1 MEVRSAGWE
10 PGEHSLG
17 RRFLLLLWVTY
28 RNFANVC
35 TLALDPFT
43 HFIKHL
49 LCTRESP
56 RGHSYCEVKR
66 QHTHPWKLGGTANH
80 GPAPA
85 VTQLLLKCVWS
96 ARAQGQQA
104 GLPMPMTF
112 SRSVSGQGQ
121 GSDLR
126 QVGKKNNPEP
136 TPEVPSKACSPV
148 RVFCERLTD
157 RRLTGSPPSDH
168 TMVLSGSG
176 PVCFT
181 HSPRRGSAV
190 IQEGDISSGPRLLV
204 MPPGSWCPAGRQ
216 LHSPGPRAE
225 AGHLSV
231 YTADLQSWCG
241 TPLPKQF
248 CQILQLVSH
257 TYQDSMRT

>member
-1 MEVRSAGWE
+1 MFVPWHWIPSLTSLNTCSVPGSRLEATPSVRWKDNTPTLGNWE
-10 PGEHSLG
+10 GQQIMVLP
-17 RRFLLLLWVTY
+17 
-28 RNFANVC
+28 
-35 TLALDPFT
+35 P
-43 HFIKHL
+43 
-49 LCTRESP
+49 
-56 RGHSYCEVKR
+56 
-66 QHTHPWKLGGTANH
+66 PWLSCYWN
-80 GPAPA
+80 
-85 VTQLLLKCVWS
+85 VWS
-96 ARAQGQQA
+96 AWAQGQQV
-104 GLPMPMTF
+104 GLSMPMTF

-148 RVFCERLTD
+148 RVFCEMLTD
-157 RRLTGSPPSDH
+157 RRLTGSPSSDH
-168 TMVLSGSG
+168 TVVLSGSG
-176 PVCFT
+176 RACLT
-181 HSPRRGSAV
+181 HSPQWGSAV
-190 IQEGDISSGPRLLV
+190 VQEGDISGPRLLV
-204 MPPGSWCPAGRQ
+204 MPPDSWRPAGRQ